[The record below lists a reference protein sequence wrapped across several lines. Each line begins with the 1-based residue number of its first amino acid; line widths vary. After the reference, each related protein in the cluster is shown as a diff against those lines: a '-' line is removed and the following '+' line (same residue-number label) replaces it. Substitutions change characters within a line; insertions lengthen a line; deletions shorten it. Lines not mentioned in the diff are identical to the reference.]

1 MKGFSLT
8 DDQVTIRE
16 AIREVCAAFP
26 NTYWQDL
33 DRRSAYPDEFVR
45 TLTDLGWL
53 SILIPEEYGG
63 GGQGMVEAA
72 IVLEEINRSGGSAFA
87 CHAQMYTMGTL
98 LRHGTAEQ
106 KTRYLP
112 RIARG
117 ELRLQAFAVTEPDAG
132 SDTPRIRTT
141 AVRDG
146 DRYLINGQKIFISRV
161 LQSDLMMILARTTPY
176 EEVEKRTDG
185 MSVFLAD
192 LRHQPAGAIE
202 VRPIEMMLNHQTN
215 VVFFNDLEVPAVD
228 LIGEEGDGFRCIVD
242 GWNAER
248 ILVASEAIGNGRWF
262 VERAAAYASEREV
275 FDRKIGS
282 NQGVQF
288 PIAEAYAAVEAAS
301 LMRYQAA
308 VLFDRGRRC
317 GPEANMA
324 KLLASR
330 ASWRAANVCI
340 ETYGGYGF
348 AMEYDVERKFR
359 EAKLLEVAP
368 VANNLILAYLGHRVL
383 GMPRSY

>member
-63 GGQGMVEAA
+63 GGQGVVEAA

-192 LRHQPAGAIE
+192 LRHQSAGAIE